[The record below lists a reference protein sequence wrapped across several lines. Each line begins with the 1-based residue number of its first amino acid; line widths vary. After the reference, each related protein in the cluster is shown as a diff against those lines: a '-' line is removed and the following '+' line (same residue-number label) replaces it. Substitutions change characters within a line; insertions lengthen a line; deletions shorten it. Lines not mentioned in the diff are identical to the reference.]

1 MDSVNVDRGRGI
13 TFAPP
18 SLFNVTLHEISYNC
32 LMKRLRV
39 VDLDE
44 LAARWQIPV
53 EVVKTFIVDYG
64 MNPTH
69 PEDWVPDHWDL
80 WISEKQKAFEAS
92 VFPARFR
99 ITV

>member
-1 MDSVNVDRGRGI
+1 M
-13 TFAPP
+13 
-18 SLFNVTLHEISYNC
+18 
-32 LMKRLRV
+32 

-64 MNPTH
+64 MNPIH

-99 ITV
+99 IPA